1 MGEHTAGGARERL
14 LDVSML
20 EPCEPMERALE
31 ALQDLAPGEYL
42 RLLLRQ
48 EPRLL
53 YPMIEQIG
61 MYWHSRRGERTAWE
75 VLICRGDDA
84 LARAAVG
91 AVAARDGVSPDGT

>member
-1 MGEHTAGGARERL
+1 MDERASGGARERL

-42 RLLLRQ
+42 RLMHRQ

-53 YPMIEQIG
+53 YPMIERIG
-61 MYWHSRRGERTAWE
+61 MYWYSRRGERTAWE
-75 VLICRGDDA
+75 VLICHQDDA
-84 LARAAVG
+84 LARAAVA
-91 AVAARDGVSPDGT
+91 AVAARDGVSLGGA